1 MGKKVKQKSMS
12 VPVLYDQQHRL
23 HAPLFEYDRGLQL
36 PFQEVPHRADNVLE
50 ALQELDWVK
59 LLLPL
64 AEEKMKIE
72 ELFAVHDPALITHL
86 QESSYLA
93 GLQELEHPDQEPVYQ
108 YPWIFPVRRE
118 MMAGLLRSTEKSGC
132 FAFDTYSPIGKHTWS
147 AVLGS
152 ARLAWQGAGLILA
165 GEKLVYAICRPPGHH
180 AGSDCIG
187 GYCYLNNAAL
197 AGSRL
202 LELGPGAI
210 LDIDY
215 HHGNGTQEIFW
226 NNPNV
231 LTISIHA
238 DPAEEY
244 PYFSGFADETGS
256 EDAKGANINI
266 PLGKGCTDADY
277 LYALDLAIKAIKNFT
292 PRLTWLVLSAGFDTS
307 IDDPTSF
314 FELNDS
320 VYEEIGRR
328 IGSLEL
334 STLFVQEGGYALNK
348 NGDLAVRLL
357 RGLNTRV
364 NE

>member
-1 MGKKVKQKSMS
+1 MGNKTKQKSGS
-12 VPVLYDQQHRL
+12 VPVLFDHQHRL

-36 PFQEVPHRADNVLE
+36 PYLEVPLRADNVLGS
-50 ALQELDWVK
+50 LQKLDWVK
-59 LLLPL
+59 LVPPL
-64 AEEKMKIE
+64 KENKMDIE
-72 ELFAVHDPALITHL
+72 ELFAVHDPALIAHL
-86 QESSYLA
+86 QESSRQA
-93 GLQELEHPDQEPVYQ
+93 DLQELDQPDLAPVYL
-108 YPWIFPVRRE
+108 YPWIFPVRSQ
-118 MMAGLLRSTEKSGC
+118 MMAGLLRSEEQSGC
-132 FAFDTYSPIGKHTWS
+132 FAFDTYSPIGKNTWT
-147 AVLGS
+147 AVLAS

-180 AGSDCIG
+180 AGPDCIG

-197 AGSRL
+197 AASRL
-202 LELGPGAI
+202 LELGPGAV

-231 LTISIHA
+231 VTISIHA

-266 PLGKGCTDADY
+266 PLGKGCKDADY
-277 LYALDLAIKAIKNFT
+277 LDALELAIKAIKNFT

-314 FELNDS
+314 FELTDP

-334 STLFVQEGGYALNK
+334 PTLVVQEGGYALNK